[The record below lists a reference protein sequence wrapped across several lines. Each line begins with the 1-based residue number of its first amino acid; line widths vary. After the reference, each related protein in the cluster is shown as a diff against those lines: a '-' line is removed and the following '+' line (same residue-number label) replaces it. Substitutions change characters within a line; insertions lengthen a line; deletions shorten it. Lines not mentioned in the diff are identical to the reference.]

1 MKRKWVRGD
10 GMYITIDTKDQG
22 KESILTLHNSAGRM
36 VHLQFVKELDEEI
49 EKIRKEGFEER
60 DAI

>member
-1 MKRKWVRGD
+1 
-10 GMYITIDTKDQG
+10 
-22 KESILTLHNSAGRM
+22 M

-60 DAI
+60 DAILQIRAS

>member
-1 MKRKWVRGD
+1 M
-10 GMYITIDTKDQG
+10 
-22 KESILTLHNSAGRM
+22 TLHNSAGRM

-60 DAI
+60 DAILQIRAS